1 MIEDFRLK
9 VFETVAETANFTA
22 AAREL
27 GITQP
32 AVSQNIGELEKALG
46 VSLFTRTR
54 NSVELSPEGA
64 RFREYALQIIHWY
77 EAANQAFDPDTPR
90 PAEVELANGRVI
102 QVWSSGN
109 DIHLKLKDE

>member
-9 VFETVAETANFTA
+9 VFETVAETGNFTA
-22 AAREL
+22 SAREL

-32 AVSQNIGELEKALG
+32 AVSQNISELEKALG
-46 VSLFTRTR
+46 VQLFNRTRT
-54 NSVELSPEGA
+54 SVELSAEGEK
-64 RFREYALQIIHWY
+64 FREYALQILHWY

-102 QVWSSGN
+102 QVWSCGD